1 VKSWVKTPVDLPRRD
16 PALSAASPAVR
27 CTFEGLYRVARRG
40 SPLLGYLVG
49 EDLEPL
55 SVRELASLIV
65 ISYSTVRDHIEE
77 LEHTGL
83 VQYDLARRRF
93 LPLVIRIEQLFDPS
107 PYDVPDELHVAGR
120 SRRRTRPTT
129 ARTAV
134 ENGVESSTLPGLGW
148 PGADQIRPPPAP
160 PLRTL
165 QRSADETKTKRSS
178 LDQEPAEPW
187 ELEPLV
193 PPEISYDPIRWTLAK
208 LAAGDPVWRALLE
221 KDRPL
226 LKRVAGEF
234 PASAL
239 FDALEQAVLQ
249 RKPIRNAGA
258 WLTGRFYPKD
268 LPQEGELSA

>member
-1 VKSWVKTPVDLPRRD
+1 MARRD
-16 PALSAASPAVR
+16 
-27 CTFEGLYRVARRG
+27 

-55 SVRELASLIV
+55 SVREMASLIV
-65 ISYSTVRDHIEE
+65 LSYSTVRDHIEE
-77 LEHTGL
+77 LEQAGL
-83 VQYDLARRRF
+83 VQTDLGQRRF
-93 LPLVIRIEQLFDPS
+93 LPLVIRIEQLFDPAL
-107 PYDVPDELHVAGR
+107 YDVPDVPHVAGP

-134 ENGVESSTLPGLGW
+134 ENGVESSALPGLEW
-148 PGADQIRPPPAP
+148 PGPDQIRPPPAP
-160 PLRTL
+160 PLRTP
-165 QRSADETKTKRSS
+165 QRSADETKTKRTS

-208 LAAGDPVWRALLE
+208 LAARDPVWRALLE

-234 PASAL
+234 PASDL

-249 RKPIRNAGA
+249 HKPIRNAGA
-258 WLTGRFYPKD
+258 WLTGRFYPKE
-268 LPQEGELSA
+268 QAS